1 MVDKREYLQNL
12 KMIDLKELAKLNNV
26 IGISQHRKNKLVN
39 LMVDCDLGKLE
50 EKFKIPI
57 EQVKTVNLSFYTF
70 QLNLQNQRVGK
81 KHTIKD
87 YRYCRRNNNVFHFGN
102 KNKID
107 LEKNAIVKK

>member
-26 IGISQHRKNKLVN
+26 IGVSQHRKNKLVN

-57 EQVKTVNLSFYTF
+57 EQ
-70 QLNLQNQRVGK
+70 
-81 KHTIKD
+81 
-87 YRYCRRNNNVFHFGN
+87 
-102 KNKID
+102 
-107 LEKNAIVKK
+107 